1 MSVTSKEVIN
11 DENST
16 GNDEN
21 EYLSNV
27 AILPTVPTILSKLLQ
42 YADKMYTVL
51 MRLPGGGHKKFP
63 HLLPSLKPRDSL
75 RGGDSSF
82 EQEMEVRSSLRH
94 LQILDIATSRRLIV
108 SRSILR

>member
-16 GNDEN
+16 GN
-21 EYLSNV
+21 NV
-27 AILPTVPTILSKLLQ
+27 KCIAMYRHNRYILDN
-42 YADKMYTVL
+42 AG
-51 MRLPGGGHKKFP
+51 LPGGGHKRFP

-75 RGGDSSF
+75 RGEDSSF
-82 EQEMEVRSSLRH
+82 EQEMEVRSSLRQC
-94 LQILDIATSRRLIV
+94 LMLDIATSRRLIV

>member
-27 AILPTVPTILSKLLQ
+27 AILPTVPTIQAVAK

-51 MRLPGGGHKKFP
+51 MRLPGGGHKRFP